1 MVKTSK
7 SGAPGGLSR
16 LKYKCK
22 VCDVHLRGCDLT
34 KHYERNINWLL
45 LSEMRSCVGKGAIEE
60 LKKRTDDHTL
70 FMFENK
76 YTHLFLSLSKE

>member
-7 SGAPGGLSR
+7 SGASGGLSG

-34 KHYERNINWLL
+34 KHYERNTNWLL

-60 LKKRTDDHTL
+60 LKKEQMT
-70 FMFENK
+70 
-76 YTHLFLSLSKE
+76 THSSCLKTSIITSF